1 MMYLGVFS
9 TSAATVSQSFQY
21 ILKKNTHK
29 HAIDICS
36 LTKKKKKEVKKQQL
50 CVLTAVIAHC
60 SSELLK
66 GKRRRN
72 NYTV

>member
-36 LTKKKKKEVKKQQL
+36 LTKKKRGKKTTTVCFNSCHCTLLFRAFEREK
-50 CVLTAVIAHC
+50 TA
-60 SSELLK
+60 E
-66 GKRRRN
+66 
-72 NYTV
+72 